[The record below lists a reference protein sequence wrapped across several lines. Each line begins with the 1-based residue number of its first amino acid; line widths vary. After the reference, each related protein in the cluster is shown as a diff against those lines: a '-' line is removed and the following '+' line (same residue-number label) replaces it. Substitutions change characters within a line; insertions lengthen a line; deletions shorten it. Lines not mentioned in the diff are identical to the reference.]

1 MRSLLWTGVFCL
13 LILEL
18 GLTLILVIPLP
29 HKLRNWIC
37 VQVSKLDLKKKLRMP
52 LMGVFFALVFALMD
66 TTNFLAQIYTTKDDL
81 SLAGG
86 AGNGIQSS
94 IDRHLTKEKEYKAGR
109 NMYLVGF
116 ALTLLFVIGRI
127 TELMQEHAVLS
138 GKIENLKIAVAIVEA
153 DAAKATKS
161 RTNVNE
167 SAAGDNDV
175 PTEGIEMK
183 PMGLKKK
190 D

>member
-1 MRSLLWTGVFCL
+1 MRSLLWTGIFCL

-29 HKLRNWIC
+29 RKLRNWVC
-37 VQVSKLDLKKKLRMP
+37 LQVSKLELKKKLRMP
-52 LMGVFFALVFALMD
+52 LMGVFLALVFALMD
-66 TTNFLAQIYTTKDDL
+66 TTNFLAQIYTTKDD
-81 SLAGG
+81 
-86 AGNGIQSS
+86 AGNGLQNS

-127 TELMQEHAVLS
+127 TELMQEHAELS

-153 DAAKATKS
+153 DVTKATKS
-161 RTNVNE
+161 RTNNHE